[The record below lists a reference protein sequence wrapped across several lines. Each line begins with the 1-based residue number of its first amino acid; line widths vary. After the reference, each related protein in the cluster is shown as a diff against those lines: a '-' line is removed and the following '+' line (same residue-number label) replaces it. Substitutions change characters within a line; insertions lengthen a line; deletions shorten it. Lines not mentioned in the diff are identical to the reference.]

1 MLRLILGVVVGA
13 IAGMLTISVIEML
26 GHVIWPPP
34 TGVDM
39 NDMDAFRATVA
50 AMPTGALAAI
60 VAGWTIGAFVGALAA
75 NLIAQRALAGWIV
88 AALVIAAIIV
98 NATMIPGPSWMPVSG
113 ILLALLAG
121 WLASRVRPIPF

>member
-1 MLRLILGVVVGA
+1 
-13 IAGMLTISVIEML
+13 MLTISVIEML

-34 TGVDM
+34 AGLDM
-39 NDMDAFRATVA
+39 NDMDAFRAAVA

-60 VAGWTIGAFVGALAA
+60 VAGWTIGAFVGALIA
-75 NLIAQRALAGWIV
+75 NLIARRALAGWIV
-88 AALVIAAIIV
+88 AALVIAAIVV
-98 NATMIPGPSWMPVSG
+98 NAAMIPGPLWMPVSG